1 LSFINQQPTVDI
13 VLPTYIQSPSD
24 NEKFYSSRVEKIA
37 NDILE
42 HEFELAKVNEK
53 WIEDWNDF
61 GDDVEELSKDIAD
74 KIKEK
79 CKEELNLP
87 RYKLIVQVTIGQKK
101 DQGARVTS
109 RCLWDTSTDRY
120 ASTSYQNAHVWVSV
134 LVFGMYTD

>member
-1 LSFINQQPTVDI
+1 M
-13 VLPTYIQSPSD
+13 
-24 NEKFYSSRVEKIA
+24 
-37 NDILE
+37 
-42 HEFELAKVNEK
+42 NEK

>member
-1 LSFINQQPTVDI
+1 LFSTTRHDHYGQQHDVHHHYPW
-13 VLPTYIQSPSD
+13 
-24 NEKFYSSRVEKIA
+24 KWSSCVEKIA

-42 HEFELAKVNEK
+42 QELELAKVNGK
-53 WIEDWNDF
+53 WIEDWNNF

-74 KIKEK
+74 KIKKK

-87 RYKLIVQVTIGQKK
+87 RYKLIVQVTIDKK
-101 DQGARVTS
+101 RIRVTS

-120 ASTSYQNAHVWVSV
+120 AFMSHQNANMWVSV